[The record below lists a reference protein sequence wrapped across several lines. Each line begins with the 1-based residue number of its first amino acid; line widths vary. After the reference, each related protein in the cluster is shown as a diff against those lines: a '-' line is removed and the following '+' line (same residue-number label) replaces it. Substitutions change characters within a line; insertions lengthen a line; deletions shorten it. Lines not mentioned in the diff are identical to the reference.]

1 VSNRLRLF
9 LFRYVFPVS
18 ITAYALFVL
27 GLLLAREAVGEVLT
41 PLGIGYSRLDWFL
54 FPSLI
59 LFPLLLPWRPRLALL
74 VAPLVAAWSI
84 HYLPLLLPKSIAS
97 PPAGQDVTVMTYN
110 LHVERVIL
118 DPMLAVIRATDA
130 DILALQELSIEAGA
144 AIEADLA
151 ARYPYRAIHTL
162 EWAYHGRGL
171 LSKYPILEDRAW
183 PDVQPITMRLQRS
196 VLDVDGQRVVVYNF
210 HSAPQ
215 IPIFGQPPDIGPR
228 NQQHAELL
236 TMMQSEMDPVLML
249 CDCNITDQ
257 NIAYRD
263 LTADFDDAFR
273 QAGQGLGFTNP
284 DTLYPQAQ
292 EGLWLSLY
300 QRIDFIFYSRFS
312 FTALETQVWPDSGGS
327 DHRPVWAR
335 LRLHPRDS

>member
-1 VSNRLRLF
+1 MGWRSPDPTRHGLFPAGLVSLPIAD
-9 LFRYVFPVS
+9 PVS
-18 ITAYALFVL
+18 LTASA
-27 GLLLAREAVGEVLT
+27 AA
-41 PLGIGYSRLDWFL
+41 
-54 FPSLI
+54 
-59 LFPLLLPWRPRLALL
+59 RLALL

-84 HYLPLLLPKSIAS
+84 HYLPFFLPKSIVPSAT
-97 PPAGQDVTVMTYN
+97 GYDVTVMTYN

-118 DPMLAVIRATDA
+118 DPMLAVLRAADA
-130 DILALQELSIEAGA
+130 DIVALQELSIEAGT

-171 LSKYPILEDRAW
+171 LSKYLILEDRAW
-183 PDVQPITMRLQRS
+183 PDEQPITMRLQRS

-228 NQQHAELL
+228 NQQHAQLL
-236 TMMQSEMDPVLML
+236 TMMQAELDPVLLL

-257 NIAYRD
+257 NIAYRH
-263 LTADFDDAFR
+263 LMADFDDAFR

-284 DTLYPQAQ
+284 DTAYPQAQ
-292 EGLWLSLY
+292 EGLWLPLY
-300 QRIDFIFYSRFS
+300 QRIDFIFYSRFT
-312 FTALETQVWPDSGGS
+312 FAALDAQVWPDSGGS

-335 LRLHPRDS
+335 LRLHAGDS